1 MSNAIGN
8 SENSF
13 LTYINSS
20 SRSIFSA
27 SKVSRNH
34 D

>member
-1 MSNAIGN
+1 MSNAIWDIN
-8 SENSF
+8 NSF

-20 SRSIFSA
+20 SRPIFSA